1 MKSEKQQPE
10 NWEKN
15 QYKTAGADVSD
26 AGSGADDHCCTG
38 IFDDSD
44 LRRKEEDDM
53 LKKFTESMRERV
65 QMFVA
70 EMQAETG
77 LSVVEMILILVVI
90 IALVLI
96 FKTQLTTLVNDIFE
110 KITSESA
117 GI

>member
-1 MKSEKQQPE
+1 M
-10 NWEKN
+10 
-15 QYKTAGADVSD
+15 
-26 AGSGADDHCCTG
+26 
-38 IFDDSD
+38 
-44 LRRKEEDDM
+44 LR
-53 LKKFTESMRERV
+53 KFTESMRERV

-70 EMQAETG
+70 EMHAETG
-77 LSVVEMILILVVI
+77 LSVVELILLLVVI